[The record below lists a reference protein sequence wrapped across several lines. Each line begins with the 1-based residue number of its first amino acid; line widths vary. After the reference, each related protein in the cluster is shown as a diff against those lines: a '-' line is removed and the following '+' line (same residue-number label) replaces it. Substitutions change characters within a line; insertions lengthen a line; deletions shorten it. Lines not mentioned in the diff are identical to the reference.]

1 MKPAPDDVPV
11 NSSGAMTGGEAI
23 SVLEP
28 RYRLLLPE
36 VAQTCIVQVGVG
48 GTGSWLAAALARIVY
63 HTRQKGEAVK
73 LILVDP
79 DIVSEANVGRQ
90 YYAVCQSGEAKAA
103 SLAWR
108 LNAAL
113 GLDITA
119 VVAPFVAAD
128 FMPWLR
134 EQGLTS
140 GYGRTRRLVLV
151 GCVYNYAA
159 RRELAAAQQWQTPG
173 PKEEGVWVVDA
184 GNSFQSGQVLL
195 GNLTD
200 LAQLTV
206 DGFGLCRGLPSPY
219 LQEPGLLESDPVDAS
234 PPFNGAL
241 SCAELTWREE
251 QSLLINTQVAAVAA
265 QYVYDLV
272 VRRALHQFATYL
284 NLEPPTMRSLLLT
297 LTNLDR
303 FGLPV

>member
-1 MKPAPDDVPV
+1 MSAPTPL
-11 NSSGAMTGGEAI
+11 
-23 SVLEP
+23 LEP

-36 VAQTCIVQVGVG
+36 AAATYIILVGVG
-48 GTGSWLAAALARIVY
+48 GTGSWLAASLARIAY
-63 HTRQKGEAVK
+63 HARQKGEAIK
-73 LILVDP
+73 LFLVDP
-79 DIVSEANVGRQ
+79 DIVSETNIGRQ
-90 YYAVCQSGEAKAA
+90 NYTVCQSGESKCE

-134 EQGLTS
+134 EQGLTP

-151 GCVYNYAA
+151 GCVDNYAA

-173 PKEEGVWVVDA
+173 PKEEGVWVVDS
-184 GNSFQSGQVLL
+184 GNSFVSGQVLV
-195 GNLTD
+195 GNLTE
-200 LAQLTV
+200 LARLRV
-206 DGFGLCRGLPSPY
+206 DDFGLCSGLPSPY
-219 LQEPGLLESDPVDAS
+219 LQEPALLEPDPVEATS
-234 PPFNGAL
+234 L

-272 VRRALHQFATYL
+272 VRRTLHQFATYL
-284 NLEPPTMRSLLLT
+284 NLEPPTARSLLLT
-297 LTNLDR
+297 STNLAQ
-303 FGLPV
+303 FGLPGNTGKRRI